1 MLDIY
6 YKRCGK
12 RDELE
17 QILAIQKRNLR
28 SELSE
33 DVKINEGFLTV
44 SHNLDVLNK
53 MNETC
58 PHIIAKSG
66 STVAGYAL
74 CMHPKHANDI
84 PVLKPMFKKIN
95 SLIDNKIKYM
105 AMGQIC
111 IDQAFRR
118 KGVFSGLYNF
128 MRDQLKDNYDLI
140 ITEVDSDN
148 VRSLGAHYKVGFNDM
163 LVYQSG
169 GRTWHLIQWSL
180 G

>member
-1 MLDIY
+1 MLEIF
-6 YKRCGK
+6 YKQCGT
-12 RDELE
+12 REELE
-17 QILAIQKRNLR
+17 QILAIQKINLR

-33 DVKINEGFLTV
+33 EVKTNEGFLTV
-44 SHNLDVLNK
+44 SHSLDILSR

-66 STVAGYAL
+66 SQVAGYAL
-74 CMHPKHANDI
+74 CMHPIHANDI
-84 PVLKPMFKKIN
+84 PVLKPMFKKIE
-95 SLIDNKIKYM
+95 SLIDNDIKYM

-111 IDQAFRR
+111 IDKAFRR
-118 KGVFSGLYNF
+118 KGVFAGLYKF
-128 MRDQLKDNYDLI
+128 MRDQLKDEYDLI
-140 ITEVDSDN
+140 ITEVDSEN

-180 G
+180 